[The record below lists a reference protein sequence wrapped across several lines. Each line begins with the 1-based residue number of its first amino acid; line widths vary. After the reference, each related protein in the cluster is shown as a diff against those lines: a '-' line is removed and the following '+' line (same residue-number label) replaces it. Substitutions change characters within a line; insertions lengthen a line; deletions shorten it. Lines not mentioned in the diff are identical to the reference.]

1 MTDENESKRILQ
13 YQTLMDD
20 TVNDI
25 VKRIT

>member
-13 YQTLMDD
+13 YQTLTDD